1 MPHGDVRSLR
11 DWIDGTA
18 DDCRRHLFGRQ
29 AQVGLVDL
37 ARGTSLDTDISKLQ
51 GRSVLLATHDQ
62 LTAALALIELDG
74 VARRLVL
81 VPPDVPRAQ
90 LAAVIADA
98 GIDAVLGDEGPDIDG
113 GDDWG
118 GHGASLPRPEGERV
132 GRGGYDD
139 SVSHRRSPLI
149 PPSPHAKS
157 DISDFAMNSA
167 QVEQARLAMGEGVR
181 DAASLTVIDE
191 GHHDPGDLG
200 VALRVTCRPQIR
212 PLKRA
217 RLDPQPTEWVL
228 FTSGT
233 TGVPKLVM
241 HSLAGLTGAIRRSDT
256 SSAVVW
262 GTFYDI
268 RRYGG
273 LQIFLR
279 ALHDGGSLVL
289 SDAKEPVGDFLVR
302 LGRHGVTHM
311 SGTPS
316 HWRRALMSP
325 AAHAMSPGYVRLS
338 GEIADQA
345 ILDNLA
351 AFYTPARIGHAYAS
365 TEAGVGFDVNDGREG
380 FPAALIGAPGD
391 VEMKVVDGTLRISSP
406 RAAARYVGADAA
418 ALADPDGFVD
428 TGDMLEQRGD
438 RYHFAG
444 RKGGIINVGGLK
456 VNPEEVEGVIN
467 RHPLVRMSLVHPR
480 KSPITGAIVVAEVV
494 LREEAAADGADAHA
508 GTLKGEILDLCR
520 ARLAQHK
527 VPAMIRFV
535 PALSVAASGK
545 LERRHA

>member
-1 MPHGDVRSLR
+1 MPHADVPHGNVRTLR
-11 DWIDGTA
+11 DWLDDTA
-18 DDCRRHLFGRQ
+18 DDCARHLFGRT
-29 AQVGLVDL
+29 AQVAL
-37 ARGTSLDTDISKLQ
+37 AALAHGSSLDIDVAKLR
-51 GRSVLLATHDQ
+51 GRSVLIATREQ

-90 LAAVIADA
+90 LATVITDA
-98 GIDAVLGDEGPDIDG
+98 GIDALVCDDET
-113 GDDWG
+113 
-118 GHGASLPRPEGERV
+118 
-132 GRGGYDD
+132 
-139 SVSHRRSPLI
+139 
-149 PPSPHAKS
+149 S
-157 DISDFAMNSA
+157 D
-167 QVEQARLAMGEGVR
+167 
-181 DAASLTVIDE
+181 
-191 GHHDPGDLG
+191 DLG
-200 VALRVTCRPQIR
+200 IALRVTCRPRIEPVPHA
-212 PLKRA
+212 PLD
-217 RLDPQPTEWVL
+217 RLPSEWVL

-233 TGVPKLVM
+233 TGVPKMVV
-241 HSLAGLTGAIRRSDT
+241 HSLAGLSGAIKRSESRDDT
-256 SSAVVW
+256 VVW

-279 ALHDGGSLVL
+279 AIHDGGSLVL

-302 LGRHGVTHM
+302 LGERGVTHM

-325 AAHAMSPGYVRLS
+325 AARAMAPRYVRLS

-345 ILDNLA
+345 ILDNLVT
-351 AFYTPARIGHAYAS
+351 FFPNARIGHAYAS

-380 FPAALIGAPGD
+380 FPVSLIGAPGT
-391 VEMKVVDGTLRISSP
+391 VEMKVVDGTLRIRSP
-406 RAAARYVGADAA
+406 RTAFGYVGTGAA

-438 RYHFAG
+438 RCHFAG
-444 RKGGIINVGGLK
+444 RRGGIINVGGLK
-456 VNPEEVEGVIN
+456 VHPEEVEGVIN
-467 RHPLVRMSLVHPR
+467 RHPQVRMSLVHPR

-494 LREEAAADGADAHA
+494 LREEGEPASI
-508 GTLKGEILDLCR
+508 GTLRGEILDLCR

-545 LERRHA
+545 LERPHA

>member
-11 DWIDGTA
+11 DLIDHTA
-18 DDCRRHLFGRQ
+18 DDCRRHLRGRQ
-29 AQVGLVDL
+29 ADVALAALEHGSSLDVDL
-37 ARGTSLDTDISKLQ
+37 SQLQ
-51 GRSVLLATHDQ
+51 DRSILIATREQ

-81 VPPDVPRAQ
+81 LPPDVAREHLP
-90 LAAVIADA
+90 AVIADA
-98 GIDAVLGDEGPDIDG
+98 AIDTLLC
-113 GDDWG
+113 DDAG
-118 GHGASLPRPEGERV
+118 RADHDDDVSMRVICRPE
-132 GRGGYDD
+132 
-139 SVSHRRSPLI
+139 
-149 PPSPHAKS
+149 
-157 DISDFAMNSA
+157 
-167 QVEQARLAMGEGVR
+167 
-181 DAASLTVIDE
+181 
-191 GHHDPGDLG
+191 
-200 VALRVTCRPQIR
+200 IR
-212 PLKRA
+212 PVTHSRPEP
-217 RLDPQPTEWVL
+217 RTTEWVL

-233 TGVPKLVM
+233 TGRPKMVA
-241 HSLAGLTGAIRRSDT
+241 HSLAGLTGAIGRSRTGDRT
-256 SSAVVW
+256 VVW

-289 SDAKEPVGDFLVR
+289 SDAKEPVGEFLFR

-325 AAHAMSPGYVRLS
+325 AAHAMSPRYVRLS

-351 AFYTPARIGHAYAS
+351 AFYQTARIGHAYAS
-365 TEAGVGFDVNDGREG
+365 TEAGVGFDVNDGMEG
-380 FPAALIGAPGD
+380 FPASLIGAPGE
-391 VEMKVVDGTLRISSP
+391 VEMKVVDSTLRIRSP
-406 RAAARYVGADAA
+406 RAASGYVGASAP

-428 TGDMLEQRGD
+428 TGDMLERIGE

-456 VNPEEVEGVIN
+456 VHPEEVEGVIN
-467 RHPLVRMSLVHPR
+467 RHPQVRMSLVHPR

-494 LREEAAADGADAHA
+494 LREEAKADGADARIGA
-508 GTLKGEILDLCR
+508 LRGEILDLCR
-520 ARLAQHK
+520 AGLAQHK

-545 LERRHA
+545 LERHHA

>member
-1 MPHGDVRSLR
+1 MPHGDVRTLR
-11 DWIDGTA
+11 DLIDHTA
-18 DDCRRHLFGRQ
+18 DDCERRLRGRHVDV
-29 AQVGLVDL
+29 ALAALEHGSSLDVDL
-37 ARGTSLDTDISKLQ
+37 SELQ
-51 GRSVLLATHDQ
+51 DRSILIATRDQ

-74 VARRLVL
+74 VASRLVL
-81 VPPDVPRAQ
+81 LPPDVPREH
-90 LAAVIADA
+90 LPAVIADA
-98 GIDAVLGDEGPDIDG
+98 AIDTLLR
-113 GDDWG
+113 DD
-118 GHGASLPRPEGERV
+118 ASSA
-132 GRGGYDD
+132 DNNC
-139 SVSHRRSPLI
+139 SVS
-149 PPSPHAKS
+149 
-157 DISDFAMNSA
+157 
-167 QVEQARLAMGEGVR
+167 
-181 DAASLTVIDE
+181 
-191 GHHDPGDLG
+191 
-200 VALRVTCRPQIR
+200 LRVTCRPEIR
-212 PLKRA
+212 PVTRSRRA
-217 RLDPQPTEWVL
+217 PRATEWVL

-233 TGVPKLVM
+233 TGRPKMVG
-241 HSLAGLTGAIRRSDT
+241 HSLAGLTGAIGRGRASDT
-256 SSAVVW
+256 VVW

-289 SDAKEPVGDFLVR
+289 SDAQEPVGDFLSR

-325 AAHAMSPGYVRLS
+325 AAHAMSPRYVRLS

-351 AFYTPARIGHAYAS
+351 AFYPTARVGHAYAS
-365 TEAGVGFDVNDGREG
+365 TEAGVGFDVNDGKEG
-380 FPAALIGAPGD
+380 FPASLIGAPGE
-391 VEMKVVDGTLRISSP
+391 VEMKVVDGTLRIRSP
-406 RAAARYVGADAA
+406 RAASGYVGASAP
-418 ALADPDGFVD
+418 ALADRDGFVD
-428 TGDMLEQRGD
+428 TGDMLERIGE

-456 VNPEEVEGVIN
+456 VHPEEVEGVIN
-467 RHPLVRMSLVHPR
+467 RHPQVRMSLVHPR

-494 LREEAAADGADAHA
+494 LREEAKADGVDARI
-508 GTLKGEILDLCR
+508 GVLRGEILDLCR

-545 LERRHA
+545 LERHHA

>member
-1 MPHGDVRSLR
+1 MPHGDVRHGDVPPGHVRTLR
-11 DWIDGTA
+11 DWLDDTA
-18 DDCRRHLFGRQ
+18 DNCGRHLFGCT
-29 AQVGLVDL
+29 AQVALAALAHGSSLDIDL
-37 ARGTSLDTDISKLQ
+37 AKLQ
-51 GRSVLLATHDQ
+51 GRSVLVATREQ

-90 LAAVIADA
+90 LATVIMDA
-98 GIDAVLGDEGPDIDG
+98 GIDALVCDDET
-113 GDDWG
+113 
-118 GHGASLPRPEGERV
+118 
-132 GRGGYDD
+132 
-139 SVSHRRSPLI
+139 
-149 PPSPHAKS
+149 S
-157 DISDFAMNSA
+157 D
-167 QVEQARLAMGEGVR
+167 
-181 DAASLTVIDE
+181 
-191 GHHDPGDLG
+191 DLG
-200 VALRVTCRPQIR
+200 VALRVICRPR
-212 PLKRA
+212 LEPVRHTPLE
-217 RLDPQPTEWVL
+217 RLPTEWVL

-233 TGVPKLVM
+233 SGAPKMVV
-241 HSLAGLTGAIRRSDT
+241 HSLAGLSGAIKRSDSRDGT
-256 SSAVVW
+256 VVW

-279 ALHDGGSLVL
+279 AIHDGGSLVL

-302 LGRHGVTHM
+302 LGERGVTHM

-316 HWRRALMSP
+316 HWRRALMSK
-325 AAHAMSPGYVRLS
+325 AARAMAPRYVRLS

-351 AFYTPARIGHAYAS
+351 AFFPNARIGHAYAS

-380 FPAALIGAPGD
+380 FPVSLIGASGA
-391 VEMKVVDGTLRISSP
+391 VEMKVVDGTLRIRSP
-406 RAAARYVGADAA
+406 RTAFGYVGGAA
-418 ALADPDGFVD
+418 TLADPDGFVD

-444 RKGGIINVGGLK
+444 RRGGIINVGGLK
-456 VNPEEVEGVIN
+456 VHPEEVEGVIN
-467 RHPLVRMSLVHPR
+467 RHPQVRMSLVHPR

-494 LREEAAADGADAHA
+494 LREEGAPERI
-508 GTLKGEILDLCR
+508 GTLRGEILDLCR

-545 LERRHA
+545 LERPHA